1 MLGQGGADRV
11 LGEPCIL
18 ELVSYTLSLSH
29 THLMAQ
35 VTWRPSLIPDSG
47 DSLR

>member
-18 ELVSYTLSLSH
+18 ELVYTLSPSH

-35 VTWRPSLIPDSG
+35 VTWRPSPITDSG
-47 DSLR
+47 DSHR